1 MRYDVGR
8 FRRPMR
14 RGAMEQLVSLISLG
28 DGSTLTLD
36 FTTGVLDPRLT
47 FTRGSTGTRIN
58 ASGFV
63 ETMSNNVARF
73 DHDPTTLAPRGL
85 LVEGQVENLCQQ
97 GQYCWGTG
105 ATNTWARSA
114 EVHVNAVNGTAGA
127 SAVARIDGPDGG
139 SLTGTSLF
147 KQAGT
152 ATFVRTNINVA
163 VAQSTT
169 YTFSAY
175 VRAPS
180 GGNPYIRLAVF
191 NGGTW
196 LNTTGGTT
204 ASGIT
209 ITNNVGGGSRFNG
222 VPSTAWVRI
231 WVTFTTQVGQTAA
244 TIALYPD
251 TDTQNAATMYV
262 WGGQVEA
269 GSGPSSVI
277 PTGASQGT
285 RNSDVCYITNTDYGF
300 TTTGGTYFVE
310 WERGEY
316 DNPTVAGSD
325 CFPFSTD
332 YASGR
337 WLAIFTTPGGTT
349 TSAGSWSVAINQTS
363 TAVAGRNRAA
373 VSYAGWN
380 ATTTVTLSANGSS
393 PTSNA
398 SMTLGTTPTYLM
410 IGAASQ
416 TAPYNGVGLRDI
428 LGNRVRR
435 LKYWPFV
442 LPSATLQ
449 SITVNTP

>member
-1 MRYDVGR
+1 MIPSM
-8 FRRPMR
+8 FRK
-14 RGAMEQLVSLISLG
+14 AMVG
-28 DGSTLTLD
+28 DGSTLNLD
-36 FTTGVLDPRLT
+36 FTTMTATADLTARGLT

-73 DHDPTTLAPRGL
+73 DHDPTTLTPRGL
-85 LVEGQVENLCQQ
+85 LIEGSASNVLQYSEAVDQSPWFTAGTVARATFTGGNGPNGVNNSGSKLSATSISSASSLYYNGLTLTAQTYTMSVFAKADGANWIWVNIQQ
-97 GQYCWGTG
+97 GATIHG
-105 ATNTWARSA
+105 AFFDLSG
-114 EVHVNAVNGTAGA
+114 NGALG
-127 SAVARIDGPDGG
+127 
-139 SLTGTSLF
+139 
-147 KQAGT
+147 
-152 ATFVRTNINVA
+152 
-163 VAQSTT
+163 
-169 YTFSAY
+169 
-175 VRAPS
+175 
-180 GGNPYIRLAVF
+180 
-191 NGGTW
+191 
-196 LNTTGGTT
+196 NTTGTVVSGSNIITKYQNGWFRLQFSFTGT
-204 ASGIT
+204 ASSWFPVLLPCTSNGTGYASIT
-209 ITNNVGGGSRFNG
+209 GQAPNG
-222 VPSTAWVRI
+222 VLVYGCQIET
-231 WVTFTTQVGQTAA
+231 
-244 TIALYPD
+244 
-251 TDTQNAATMYV
+251 
-262 WGGQVEA
+262 
-269 GSGPSSVI
+269 GSGASSYI
-277 PTGASQGT
+277 PTGASQAT
-285 RNSDVCYITNTDYGF
+285 RNSDICYITNTDYGF

-316 DNPTVAGSD
+316 DNPTVSGSD

-349 TSAGSWSVAINQTS
+349 TSAASWSGQINQTS

-380 ATTTVTLSANGSS
+380 ATTTLTFSANGNS

-410 IGAASQ
+410 IGAASS
-416 TAPYNGVGLRDI
+416 TAPYNGGGLRDI